1 MLQIMNRG
9 GLMIKSMTGY
19 GLGEA
24 QDEQYKLKVEIKAVN
39 HRYND
44 ILVKMPR
51 HISYLEESIK
61 KVIKG
66 KISRGKVEV
75 YINLEYIKESAI
87 AVKVDIPLAK
97 SYKLALEELAE
108 ELNMEDNVRLN
119 NILGI
124 SEVVRTERRE
134 LDQDAIWSVLNEALD
149 IALEN
154 ILSMRV
160 LEGEEL
166 KNDILLKLENIESAA
181 YKIEERSPNV
191 VLEYKEKLTERI
203 KNLMEDASILD
214 GDRLANEV
222 VFFAD
227 RCSIDEELVRL
238 SSHIKQFRSI
248 LDEDESIGRKLDF
261 LTQELNRE
269 VNTIGSK
276 ANDVVITNYVVD
288 CKAEIE
294 KIREQ
299 IQNIE

>member
-66 KISRGKVEV
+66 KISRGKVDV

-97 SYKLALEELAE
+97 SYKLALEELVE

-134 LDQDAIWSVLNEALD
+134 LDQDAIWSVLNKALD
-149 IALEN
+149 LALEN

-181 YKIEERSPNV
+181 SKIEERSPNV

-203 KNLMEDASILD
+203 KSLMEDASILD

>member
-1 MLQIMNRG
+1 MNRG

-154 ILSMRV
+154 ILNMRV

-166 KNDILLKLENIESAA
+166 KNDILIKLENIESAA
-181 YKIEERSPNV
+181 FKIEERSPNV

-203 KNLMEDASILD
+203 KNLLEDSSILD

-238 SSHIKQFRSI
+238 ASHIKQFRSI